1 MFEALRFYNKNIHC
15 IIVVV
20 VVGKYTSALTQLFV
34 VGVFGTKDVNFTLAC
49 FWPCNFKTKHKHF
62 RKHLCGLALKNKR
75 HAMHAEAMTFHK
87 GSLIIFRTFV
97 KKLGYIK
104 VTDNFCAE

>member
-1 MFEALRFYNKNIHC
+1 MFLQF
-15 IIVVV
+15 
-20 VVGKYTSALTQLFV
+20 S
-34 VGVFGTKDVNFTLAC
+34 
-49 FWPCNFKTKHKHF
+49 
-62 RKHLCGLALKNKR
+62 NKR

-104 VTDNFCAE
+104 VTDNFCADCSWRDIRYTIYDARSNAV

>member
-1 MFEALRFYNKNIHC
+1 MKGIHFYEGIQRASTN
-15 IIVVV
+15 
-20 VVGKYTSALTQLFV
+20 
-34 VGVFGTKDVNFTLAC
+34 GVNSVL
-49 FWPCNFKTKHKHF
+49 
-62 RKHLCGLALKNKR
+62 LLLLKLNKR

>member
-1 MFEALRFYNKNIHC
+1 MALF
-15 IIVVV
+15 
-20 VVGKYTSALTQLFV
+20 
-34 VGVFGTKDVNFTLAC
+34 
-49 FWPCNFKTKHKHF
+49 
-62 RKHLCGLALKNKR
+62 NKR

>member
-1 MFEALRFYNKNIHC
+1 MFHANFASSDYGRCMANEDM
-15 IIVVV
+15 VVNSILLA
-20 VVGKYTSALTQLFV
+20 KLYRTEEKFV
-34 VGVFGTKDVNFTLAC
+34 VCSLTFEQQQII
-49 FWPCNFKTKHKHF
+49 
-62 RKHLCGLALKNKR
+62 NKR

>member
-1 MFEALRFYNKNIHC
+1 MMLSQKKYMESHVSTSHIQSSNRNNVFKYIMDDPAGELTEEDDIKLGD
-15 IIVVV
+15 IVT
-20 VVGKYTSALTQLFV
+20 YQSSPHQI
-34 VGVFGTKDVNFTLAC
+34 N
-49 FWPCNFKTKHKHF
+49 
-62 RKHLCGLALKNKR
+62 NKR

-87 GSLIIFRTFV
+87 GSLIIFGTFV

>member
-1 MFEALRFYNKNIHC
+1 MCGSCGGGGVHHSLFSRGPGTSLAFTCKKVNAPLMPEGGGRRGFQMTGALGRNYKGQSTALR
-15 IIVVV
+15 VE
-20 VVGKYTSALTQLFV
+20 
-34 VGVFGTKDVNFTLAC
+34 
-49 FWPCNFKTKHKHF
+49 
-62 RKHLCGLALKNKR
+62 NKR

-87 GSLIIFRTFV
+87 RSLIIFRTFV

>member
-1 MFEALRFYNKNIHC
+1 MSRKLDINTNLQLHKGFCVGPLLRELKPEEESYNQH
-15 IIVVV
+15 
-20 VVGKYTSALTQLFV
+20 YT
-34 VGVFGTKDVNFTLAC
+34 
-49 FWPCNFKTKHKHF
+49 
-62 RKHLCGLALKNKR
+62 NKR

-104 VTDNFCAE
+104 VTDTFCAE

>member
-1 MFEALRFYNKNIHC
+1 MNFLAYRSWS
-15 IIVVV
+15 
-20 VVGKYTSALTQLFV
+20 VGT
-34 VGVFGTKDVNFTLAC
+34 
-49 FWPCNFKTKHKHF
+49 
-62 RKHLCGLALKNKR
+62 RRNKR

-87 GSLIIFRTFV
+87 GSLIIFMTFV

>member
-1 MFEALRFYNKNIHC
+1 MSLFCPIHFLKFW
-15 IIVVV
+15 
-20 VVGKYTSALTQLFV
+20 GKSQPQRSY
-34 VGVFGTKDVNFTLAC
+34 
-49 FWPCNFKTKHKHF
+49 
-62 RKHLCGLALKNKR
+62 NKR

>member
-1 MFEALRFYNKNIHC
+1 MQIRELM
-15 IIVVV
+15 
-20 VVGKYTSALTQLFV
+20 TSSTKPNFLSSTIN
-34 VGVFGTKDVNFTLAC
+34 GT
-49 FWPCNFKTKHKHF
+49 
-62 RKHLCGLALKNKR
+62 
-75 HAMHAEAMTFHK
+75 AMHAEAMTFHK

>member
-1 MFEALRFYNKNIHC
+1 
-15 IIVVV
+15 
-20 VVGKYTSALTQLFV
+20 
-34 VGVFGTKDVNFTLAC
+34 
-49 FWPCNFKTKHKHF
+49 
-62 RKHLCGLALKNKR
+62 
-75 HAMHAEAMTFHK
+75 MHAEAMTFHK

>member
-1 MFEALRFYNKNIHC
+1 MDKVSSEAKSNNEKCMLKVPFSLSKLKSSSYR
-15 IIVVV
+15 
-20 VVGKYTSALTQLFV
+20 VGITYVHFDTGTTSY
-34 VGVFGTKDVNFTLAC
+34 
-49 FWPCNFKTKHKHF
+49 H
-62 RKHLCGLALKNKR
+62 NKR

-104 VTDNFCAE
+104 VTDTFCAE

>member
-1 MFEALRFYNKNIHC
+1 MGGRERGRGNFRLKEFVFYC
-15 IIVVV
+15 IFHVH
-20 VVGKYTSALTQLFV
+20 GST
-34 VGVFGTKDVNFTLAC
+34 
-49 FWPCNFKTKHKHF
+49 
-62 RKHLCGLALKNKR
+62 NKR

-87 GSLIIFRTFV
+87 RSLIIFRTFV

>member
-1 MFEALRFYNKNIHC
+1 MLNLGRWRRLLSSDHYREFLVAVAIDEVHSISHW
-15 IIVVV
+15 
-20 VVGKYTSALTQLFV
+20 
-34 VGVFGTKDVNFTLAC
+34 GVSTAKA
-49 FWPCNFKTKHKHF
+49 
-62 RKHLCGLALKNKR
+62 NKR

>member
-1 MFEALRFYNKNIHC
+1 MFMRRILCQISCKKKLS
-15 IIVVV
+15 
-20 VVGKYTSALTQLFV
+20 VGFRVLLFLHKYTLCKVAV
-34 VGVFGTKDVNFTLAC
+34 VNPTD
-49 FWPCNFKTKHKHF
+49 
-62 RKHLCGLALKNKR
+62 NKR